1 MTEKEIALSDSVAHI
16 TVDGREVY
24 LVGTAHVSKE
34 SVGDVKDTVELVR
47 PDSICVELCAGRHK
61 AMMQKDAWKNMDIF
75 KVVREKKGVFLIAQL
90 IMSAF
95 YKRLGDK
102 LGVQP
107 GAEMLEGVK
116 QAEETGAEL
125 VLADRDIQITLKR
138 VWGYLSFW
146 HKMKLAAHLMAS
158 VFTNEQID
166 ESMIEQIKGQDQL
179 DSVMAEFSESF
190 PEIKKRLIDERDI
203 FLAQKIREAKG
214 STVVAVVGAGHVTGI
229 KEYIQID
236 NDLEP
241 LMELPKPSIWPKFLK
256 WGIPAAVIALLVY
269 GFYKGGAQHSIE
281 SIKIWVLINGV
292 LAALG
297 SAIALAHPLTII
309 ASFVAAPLTSLLP
322 MVGAGWVAGLVQAWV
337 HKPTVADFEDLSEAV
352 GSVKGFWKNSVTKI
366 LLVVM
371 LANVGS
377 MFGTFISGWL
387 IAQRTL

>member
-1 MTEKEIALSDSVAHI
+1 MTENEITLSDSVAHI
-16 TVDGREVY
+16 TVDGRDIY
-24 LVGTAHVSKE
+24 LIGTAHVSKE
-34 SVGDVKDTVELVR
+34 SVDDVKTTVDLVK
-47 PDSICVELCAGRHK
+47 PDSICVELCPGRHK

-75 KVVREKKGVFLIAQL
+75 KVIKEKKGVFLIAQL
-90 IMSAF
+90 VMSAF
-95 YKRLGDK
+95 YKRLGDQ

-116 QAEETGAEL
+116 QADETGAQL
-125 VLADRDIQITLKR
+125 VLADRDIQVTLKR

-158 VFTNEQID
+158 VFTKEQID

-214 STVVAVVGAGHVTGI
+214 STVAAVVGAGHVNGI
-229 KEYIQID
+229 KEYIQKD
-236 NDLEP
+236 NDLDP

-256 WGIPAAVIALLVY
+256 WGIPAAVVALVAY

-281 SIKIWVLINGV
+281 SIKIWVLVNGT
-292 LAALG
+292 LSALG

-309 ASFVAAPLTSLLP
+309 ASFVGAPLTSINP
-322 MVGAGWVAGLVQAWV
+322 MVAAGWVAGLTQAWI

-366 LLVVM
+366 LLVVV
-371 LANVGS
+371 LANLGS
-377 MFGTFISGWL
+377 TLGTIISFWL
-387 IAQRTL
+387 IAQRTF

>member
-1 MTEKEIALSDSVAHI
+1 MTEKEITLSDSVVHV

-34 SVGDVKDTVELVR
+34 SVDDVRETVEAVK
-47 PDSICVELCAGRHK
+47 PDSIAVELCAGRHK

-75 KVVREKKGVFLIAQL
+75 KVFKEKKGVFLITQL
-90 IMSAF
+90 VMGAF

-102 LGVQP
+102 LGVKP
-107 GAEMLEGVK
+107 GAEMLEGIK
-116 QAEETGAEL
+116 QADETGAEL

-138 VWGYLSFW
+138 VWGYLGFW
-146 HKMKLAAHLMAS
+146 NKMKLAAHLMAS
-158 VFTNEQID
+158 VFTKEQID
-166 ESMIEQIKGQDQL
+166 ESMIEQIKSRDQL
-179 DSVMAEFSESF
+179 ESVMAEFAESF

-214 STVVAVVGAGHVTGI
+214 PRVVAVIGAGHVNGI
-229 KEYIQID
+229 KEHIQSD
-236 NDLEP
+236 NDLGP
-241 LMELPKPSIWPKFLK
+241 LMELPKPSIWPKLFK

-269 GFYKGGAQHSIE
+269 GCITLGAQHSME
-281 SIKIWVLINGV
+281 SIGIWVLINGV

-309 ASFVAAPLTSLLP
+309 ASFVGAPLTSLLP

-337 HKPTVADFEDLSEAV
+337 RKPTVADFEDLSEAV

-366 LLVVM
+366 LLVVV
-371 LANVGS
+371 LANIGS
-377 MFGTFISGWL
+377 SLGTIISGWL
-387 IAQRTL
+387 IVRRTF

>member
-1 MTEKEIALSDSVAHI
+1 
-16 TVDGREVY
+16 
-24 LVGTAHVSKE
+24 
-34 SVGDVKDTVELVR
+34 
-47 PDSICVELCAGRHK
+47 
-61 AMMQKDAWKNMDIF
+61 
-75 KVVREKKGVFLIAQL
+75 
-90 IMSAF
+90 
-95 YKRLGDK
+95 
-102 LGVQP
+102 
-107 GAEMLEGVK
+107 
-116 QAEETGAEL
+116 
-125 VLADRDIQITLKR
+125 
-138 VWGYLSFW
+138 
-146 HKMKLAAHLMAS
+146 
-158 VFTNEQID
+158 
-166 ESMIEQIKGQDQL
+166 KGQDQL

-229 KEYIQID
+229 KEYIQKD